1 MVSRMT
7 VGAVCGDQIDVTE
20 KEREHDVSEEERVHR
35 LSVGLLFAATL
46 PYCRGSGKAQT
57 EKKGLSAQAILWCG
71 FLNLKSNKTVK
82 ISTI

>member
-46 PYCRGSGKAQT
+46 PTAEALAKLKQR
-57 EKKGLSAQAILWCG
+57 KKVCQLRRSCG
-71 FLNLKSNKTVK
+71 VVF
-82 ISTI
+82 